1 MKNENLS
8 KSQLEGKTD
17 LKYYCKQCDFGTNN
31 NNDFKRHTESKK
43 HNDKGG
49 KPLKPVTSDFS
60 KPFFCMTCSYGT
72 DNRKDYKRHL
82 DSIKHMKAEDAED
95 KEVAEMIKNMK
106 LKKEREEAEYIEST
120 IAKCVRGCRYLKGQ
134 KGWFFEGLRGGWL
147 CDKCDE
153 EECKQLFGTGLRN
166 AIA

>member
-1 MKNENLS
+1 MENKNCS
-8 KSQLEGKTD
+8 KSQSGDKSQA
-17 LKYYCKQCDFGTNN
+17 KYYCEQCDFGTENKK
-31 NNDFKRHTESKK
+31 DFKRHTESKK
-43 HNDKGG
+43 HKGDK
-49 KPLKPVTSDFS
+49 PETSVEAFS

-72 DNRKDYKRHL
+72 NDRQDYKRHL

-120 IAKCVRGCRYLKGQ
+120 TAKCVRGCRYLKGQ
-134 KGWFFEGLRGGWL
+134 KGWFFEGLRGNWL

-153 EECKQLFGTGLRN
+153 EDAVRICGLRN
-166 AIA
+166 AIIA